1 MLHRQRSRAFSLIE
15 AAIVLGVIGVVIG
28 GIWAGA
34 NAVAISNQKSDV
46 LKTTLSIVQ
55 GVRNLYVGQ
64 TVASNI
70 HITSDI
76 VQAGIVSAG
85 WVNGS
90 GTISSPWNQDVTIYA
105 TSNGVHIRLDGM
117 PKALCADLVFRM
129 PSLVTRTEE
138 LTTDVGCT
146 ANIASPISRSAAT
159 TYCSSTT
166 NIVRWN
172 FSLRGGAPSASSD
185 ICS

>member
-15 AAIVLGVIGVVIG
+15 SAIVLGVIGVVIG

-34 NAVAISNQKSDV
+34 NAVAISNQKSDA

-70 HITSDI
+70 NITGNMVD
-76 VQAGIVSAG
+76 AGIVPAG

-90 GTISSPWNQDVTIYA
+90 GTISSPWNRNVYIYV
-105 TSNGVHIRLDGM
+105 TSNGVHVYLTSM
-117 PKALCADLVFRM
+117 SKALCADLIFRM

-146 ANIASPISRSAAT
+146 EGIASPISRSAAT

-166 NIVRWN
+166 NSVRWN
-172 FSLRGGAPSASSD
+172 FSLRGGAPSTSNGM
-185 ICS
+185 CS

>member
-34 NAVAISNQKSDV
+34 NSVAISNQKADV

-64 TVASNI
+64 TVASNTN
-70 HITSDI
+70 ITSNM
-76 VQAGIVSAG
+76 VQAGIVPAG

-90 GTISSPWNQDVTIYA
+90 GTISSPWNQDVTIRVS
-105 TSNGVHIRLDGM
+105 SNGVHVYLIDM
-117 PKALCADLVFRM
+117 PQALCADLVFRM

-146 ANIASPISRSAAT
+146 EGIASPISRSAAT

-166 NIVRWN
+166 NSVRWN
-172 FSLRGGAPSASSD
+172 FSLRGGAPSS
-185 ICS
+185 IVGCS